1 MTTTTTT
8 PPTAAHRRIQAR
20 VQALVETHYRRASSR
35 HVGGQNAYQV
45 SIRPR
50 GERRQPSAE
59 TETTTIWKRRHR
71 GPNWAGLNATFRIS
85 DVPSTWSTSV
95 YAEGLEVVGGLV
107 TLSLRRLHQ
116 FRTPDRATVYRATW
130 IEQGRG
136 LSIRAVHGFLALGRE
151 YHYHSTES
159 ATHALSGLRRKQKR
173 GARAGAVSTRELR
186 ALLLADPVHR
196 DSRSLR
202 FLGLEVTVED
212 SAEAGNCAGGT
223 RSFCHRHLDGRRS
236 ATVRELAAVLKS
248 LGRSERLRLLPDV
261 ERACLA
267 AMRSQR
273 RSS

>member
-1 MTTTTTT
+1 MTPTTTTT

-35 HVGGQNAYQV
+35 HGGGENSYQI

-71 GPNWAGLNATFRIS
+71 GPNWCGLNATFRIS
-85 DVPSTWSTSV
+85 DVPSTWSASV
-95 YAEGLEVVGGLV
+95 SAPGLEVVGGLV

-136 LSIRAVHGFLALGRE
+136 LSIRAVHGFLALGDE
-151 YHYHSTES
+151 HHYHSTES
-159 ATHALSGLRRKQKR
+159 ATHAVAGLRRKAQR
-173 GARAGAVSTRELR
+173 GAKVAPSRRELR
-186 ALLLADPVHR
+186 ALLLAGVG
-196 DSRSLR
+196 SLQ
-202 FLGLEVTVED
+202 LIGLEVTVED

-273 RSS
+273 RSA